1 MRAILL
7 STMVVIFLL
16 FCTNRIQA
24 QTTQTKLN
32 QVELMKQYIGTWKKD
47 IGKDTTV
54 IFEVKSFKNEGLEIK
69 SKTINKGKIIYE
81 GRSLQGYDKKSDKYI
96 NVGIEEEYP
105 PAISFYSIWF
115 SSENIC
121 ELSFDVGLSNPEKV
135 TIKSKIEFK
144 STDLF
149 IQTVTENN
157 KVILTYT
164 ITRVK
169 N

>member
-1 MRAILL
+1 MRVILL
-7 STMVVIFLL
+7 SSMFVVFLL
-16 FCTNRIQA
+16 FCTNEIQA
-24 QTTQTKLN
+24 QTTQNNLN
-32 QVELMKQYIGTWKKD
+32 QVELMKQFIGTWKKEV
-47 IGKDTTV
+47 GKDTTV
-54 IFEVKSFKNEGLEIK
+54 IFEVNFFKNDGMEIK

-164 ITRVK
+164 IARVK